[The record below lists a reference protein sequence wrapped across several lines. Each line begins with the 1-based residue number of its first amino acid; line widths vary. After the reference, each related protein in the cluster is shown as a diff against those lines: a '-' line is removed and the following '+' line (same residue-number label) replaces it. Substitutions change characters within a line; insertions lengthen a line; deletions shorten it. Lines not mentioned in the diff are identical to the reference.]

1 MGGGSDSRIPSILR
15 DILCHPDSSHCHPDS
30 SHCHPER
37 SEGSFNVV
45 CRTYSFDPEEA
56 ARQIETWVEELRP
69 ALIIGESLGCL
80 HALRVSGIP
89 KILISPALNAPQ
101 YFEALA
107 WLTLIPG
114 ITWIFDRIYKPREGD
129 RQPLHFTFK
138 TLRKYRHHRQ
148 EAMKASRMSEFQSG
162 DQTGNQ
168 PGDQPDGQAPIHAF
182 IGTRDHYLRT
192 AIVSR
197 RTYIKHFGATCTL
210 YDGSHFTEEEY
221 IRSLV
226 IPKIK
231 ELLG

>member
-1 MGGGSDSRIPSILR
+1 MGGGSDSRIPSIL
-15 DILCHPDSSHCHPDS
+15 
-30 SHCHPER
+30 
-37 SEGSFNVV
+37 SEALQYKVV

-56 ARQIETWVEELRP
+56 AQQIAAWSEELKP
-69 ALIIGESLGCL
+69 DLIIGESLGCL
-80 HALRVSGIP
+80 HALRLSGVP

-114 ITWIFDRIYKPREGD
+114 VTWIFDRIYKPREGD
-129 RQPLHFTFK
+129 RQPLHFTFR
-138 TLRKYRHHRQ
+138 TLRKYRHHRK
-148 EAMKASRMSEFQSG
+148 EAMKTSRLNGS
-162 DQTGNQ
+162 
-168 PGDQPDGQAPIHAF
+168 DGTQNHHGQVYAF
-182 IGTRDHYLRT
+182 IGTRDHYLCT

-197 RTYIKHFGATCTL
+197 RTYKKHFGATCTL